1 MKVRLTKAWF
11 APTSTWIKPKTT
23 AIVDGKKKELM
34 ALSGRLYKPG
44 VYDFPSDFKEILP
57 KNGVDYLEEDYEEEL
72 VDDVPVDITA
82 YDHLRDASDALAV
95 VTEEAEK
102 AAEQSKRG
110 RGRPRKN
117 PTE

>member
-11 APTSTWIKPKTT
+11 APTEVWIKPKTT

-44 VYDFPSDFKEILP
+44 IYEFPEEFRSVLP
-57 KNGVDYLEEDYEEEL
+57 SKDIEYLDPEYVEEVLEDEA
-72 VDDVPVDITA
+72 PVDIA
-82 YDHLRDASDALAV
+82 AFDHLRDAADAEAAV
-95 VTEEAEK
+95 VAEAEETQAK
-102 AAEQSKRG
+102 QKRG

-117 PTE
+117 A